1 MHLGGI
7 ELLLREFEIDGH
19 IIRLSEVDD
28 IFVAEVAQSS
38 GERLFYHEFSSYEN
52 IKNGFNQIIEENEAN
67 SIDIRRVL
75 DIILPRLLLFTVFQ
89 NI

>member
-1 MHLGGI
+1 M
-7 ELLLREFEIDGH
+7 LLREFEIDGH

-38 GERLFYHEFSSYEN
+38 GERLFYHEFSNYES

-67 SIDIRRVL
+67 SINIKRVL
-75 DIILPRLLLFTVFQ
+75 DILE
-89 NI
+89 NSK